1 MMTVGELLDI
11 LDGLDADMEVRLAFQ
26 PRWPFEHSVDMATV
40 CEVEDQE
47 RWSEK
52 TIKREVLYIAE
63 GRQIGYLPASARYA
77 IGWGE
82 EPDEDEEDEE

>member
-1 MMTVGELLDI
+1 
-11 LDGLDADMEVRLAFQ
+11 
-26 PRWPFEHSVDMATV
+26 MAIV

-63 GRQIGYLPASARYA
+63 DSQIGYLPARAAYA